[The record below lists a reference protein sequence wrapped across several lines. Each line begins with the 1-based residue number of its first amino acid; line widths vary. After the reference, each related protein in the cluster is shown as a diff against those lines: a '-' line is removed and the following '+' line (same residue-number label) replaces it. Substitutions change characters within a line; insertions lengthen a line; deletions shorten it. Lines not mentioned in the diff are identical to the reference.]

1 VRRVPDKV
9 AGAAKASRRQA
20 VGEVRARLLEGG
32 GAEAAAKQHERGKG
46 TARERLAML
55 FDPGSFTELGLFVQH
70 RGTEFGLAGREL
82 AADGVVTGFGTVDGR
97 LCYAFSQ
104 DFTVKGGTLG
114 EMHAKKITNVQELAL
129 RAGAPIVGIN
139 DSGGA
144 RIEEGIDALDGFAAI
159 FRRNT
164 LASGVVPQI
173 SVILGPCAGGA
184 VYSPALTDFVFMVE
198 GTSHMFITGPE
209 VIKTVLGEEIT
220 FEALGGASVHSGRSG
235 VAHFQAGSEAECFAQ
250 IRRLLG
256 YLPAN
261 NLEDPPARATSEGAG
276 SDLAGVVPEDPN
288 RPYDVRQVIRGLA
301 DAGDFLEVQERWA
314 TNVVVGFAR
323 LHGNSVGFVANQ
335 PKVLAGTLDINASDK
350 IARFVRTCDCFNVP
364 LVTLVDT
371 PGYLPG
377 RDQEHGGIIRHGAKV
392 LFAYAEATVPKV
404 SLVLRKAY
412 GGAYIAMCAKGLGAD
427 LAAAWPTAEIAVMG
441 PEGAC
446 NIVFRREIAAAPDQ
460 AAARAGKVAEY
471 RERFASPILAA
482 GRGYVDDVLDPPATR
497 AWLIAALRSLAG
509 KREERP
515 RKKHGNLPV

>member
-1 VRRVPDKV
+1 MRRVPEKLKGKSTV
-9 AGAAKASRRQA
+9 AATR
-20 VGEVRARLLEGG
+20 ERLLEGG
-32 GAEAAAKQHERGKG
+32 GAEAAAKQRGQGKG
-46 TARERLAML
+46 TARDRLVAL
-55 FDPGSFTELGLFVQH
+55 FDPGSFTELGLFVRH
-70 RGTEFGLAGREL
+70 RATEFGLAGREL
-82 AADGVVTGFGTVDGR
+82 AADGVVTGFGTIDGR
-97 LCYAFSQ
+97 LCYAFFQ

-114 EMHAKKITNVQELAL
+114 EMHARKITNLQDLAVK
-129 RAGAPIVGIN
+129 AGAPIIGVN

-173 SVILGPCAGGA
+173 SVIMGPCAGGA

-220 FEALGGASVHSGRSG
+220 FEALGGAQVHNARSG
-235 VAHFQAGSEAECFAQ
+235 VAHFLAESEADCFAQ

-256 YLPAN
+256 YLPSN
-261 NLEDPPARATSEGAG
+261 NLEDPPAVPAEDPAEREEPE
-276 SDLAGVVPEDPN
+276 LARVVPEDPN
-288 RPYDVRQVIRGLA
+288 RPYDVRQVIRLLA
-301 DAGDFLEVQERWA
+301 DEGEFFEVHERWA
-314 TNVVVGFAR
+314 TNVVVGFGR
-323 LHGNSVGFVANQ
+323 LGGRSVGWVANQ
-335 PKVLAGTLDINASDK
+335 PRVLAGTLDINASDK
-350 IARFVRTCDCFNVP
+350 IARFVRSCDCFNVP
-364 LVTLVDT
+364 IVTLVDT

-392 LFAYAEATVPKV
+392 LFAYAEATVPKI

-460 AAARAGKVAEY
+460 AAARAAKVADY
-471 RERFASPILAA
+471 RERFASPLLAA
-482 GRGYVDDVLDPPATR
+482 GRGYVDDVLEPPATR
-497 AWLIAALRSLAG
+497 AWLIAGLRSLAG

-515 RKKHGNLPV
+515 QRKHGNLPV